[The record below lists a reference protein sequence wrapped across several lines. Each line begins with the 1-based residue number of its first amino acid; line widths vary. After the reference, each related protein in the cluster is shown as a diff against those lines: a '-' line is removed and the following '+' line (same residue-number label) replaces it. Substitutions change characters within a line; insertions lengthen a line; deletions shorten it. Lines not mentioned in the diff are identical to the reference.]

1 MEVRHMRAFMAVAD
15 ERNFTRAASR
25 LNMAQSPLSQQ
36 VRTLEREIGVP
47 LFTRTTRTV
56 SLTYA
61 GEVLYQR
68 VADVLA
74 RADDAVEATRKA
86 ALGQLGRLSIGFT
99 GSATHELLPPL
110 VRAYADRYPEVT
122 LDVRSD
128 LTTPVQVE
136 RLLNGQLE
144 VAILRPP
151 VIASGLAVETIRRE
165 PVVVLLANRHPRT
178 VDRDIDLADLRDEWF
193 ISLPVNPPATMYSLL
208 LSACQAAGFVPK
220 IRQTV
225 SDSTALVALVAGD
238 MGVALVPASM
248 RHFAISG
255 ATFRPLRPPGVAVSL
270 ALAYRESNVT
280 PLIRQF
286 LETARTVVRSRASAE
301 SPPLSTPYEDSR
313 YSIGF

>member
-1 MEVRHMRAFMAVAD
+1 MEVRHMRAFMAVAE
-15 ERNFTRAASR
+15 ERNFTRAARR

-36 VRTLEREIGVP
+36 IRALEREIGVS

-56 SLTYA
+56 SMTYA
-61 GEVLYQR
+61 GEVLYER
-68 VADVLA
+68 VAELLA
-74 RADDAVEATRKA
+74 LADDAVEASRKA
-86 ALGQLGRLSIGFT
+86 ARGHLGQLSIGFT

-110 VRAYADRYPEVT
+110 VRAYADRYPDVT

-136 RLLNGQLE
+136 QLLTGELA
-144 VAILRPP
+144 VGVLRPP
-151 VIASGLAVETIRRE
+151 VVANGLAVETIRHE
-165 PVVVLLANRHPRT
+165 PVVVLLANRHHRT

-193 ISLPVNPPATMYSLL
+193 ISLPDNPPATMYSLML
-208 LSACQAAGFVPK
+208 TACRAAGFVPK

-238 MGVALVPASM
+238 MGIALVPASM

-255 ATFRPLRPPGVAVSL
+255 ATFRPLRAPGVTVSL

-286 LETARTVVRSRASAE
+286 LETARTVVQSRTTAE
-301 SPPLSTPYEDSR
+301 PPALSTPYEDSR

>member
-1 MEVRHMRAFMAVAD
+1 MEVRQMCAFMAVA
-15 ERNFTRAASR
+15 EARNFTRAADR
-25 LNMAQSPLSQQ
+25 LSMTQSPLSRQI
-36 VRTLEREIGVP
+36 RSLEREVGVP
-47 LFTRTTRTV
+47 LFIRTTRTV

-61 GEVLYQR
+61 GEVLYER
-68 VADVLA
+68 VAEVLA
-74 RADDAVEATRKA
+74 LADEAVQASRKA

-110 VRAYADRYPEVT
+110 VRAYADRYPDVT

-136 RLLNGQLE
+136 RLLNGQLA

-151 VIASGLAVETIRRE
+151 VVANGLEVETIRRE
-165 PVVVLLANRHPRT
+165 PVVVLLANRHPKT
-178 VDRDIDLADLRDEWF
+178 IDRDIDLADLRDEWF
-193 ISLPVNPPATMYSLL
+193 ISFPDNPPATMYSLM
-208 LSACQAAGFVPK
+208 LSACRAAGFNPK

-255 ATFRPLRPPGVAVSL
+255 ATFRPLRAPGVTVPL

-286 LETARTVVRSRASAE
+286 LEIARTVVRSRATAE
-301 SPPLSTPYEDSR
+301 PPALSTPYEESR

>member
-1 MEVRHMRAFMAVAD
+1 MEVRQMRAFMAVA
-15 ERNFTRAASR
+15 EARNFTRAADR
-25 LNMAQSPLSQQ
+25 LSMTQSPLSRQI
-36 VRTLEREIGVP
+36 RSLEREVGVP

-56 SLTYA
+56 LLTYA
-61 GEVLYQR
+61 GEVLYER
-68 VADVLA
+68 VAEVLA
-74 RADDAVEATRKA
+74 LADEAVLASRKA

-110 VRAYADRYPEVT
+110 VRAYADRYPDVT

-136 RLLNGQLE
+136 RLLNGQLA
-144 VAILRPP
+144 VAVLRPP
-151 VIASGLAVETIRRE
+151 VVANGLAVETIRRE
-165 PVVVLLANRHPRT
+165 PVVVLLANRHPKT
-178 VDRDIDLADLRDEWF
+178 IDRDIDLADLRDEWF
-193 ISLPVNPPATMYSLL
+193 ISLPDNPPATMYSLM
-208 LSACQAAGFVPK
+208 LSACRVAGFIPK

-248 RHFAISG
+248 RHLAISG
-255 ATFRPLRPPGVAVSL
+255 ATFRPLRAPSVTVPL

-286 LETARTVVRSRASAE
+286 LEIARTVVRSRATAE
-301 SPPLSTPYEDSR
+301 PPALSTPYEESR

>member
-1 MEVRHMRAFMAVAD
+1 MELRHMRAFMAVSE

-36 VRTLEREIGVP
+36 IRTLEREIGVP
-47 LFTRTTRTV
+47 LFTRTTRSV

-61 GEVLYQR
+61 GEVLYER
-68 VADVLA
+68 VVEVLA
-74 RADDAVEATRKA
+74 MLDDSVEASRKA
-86 ALGQLGRLSIGFT
+86 AKGHLGRLAIGFT

-110 VRAYADRYPEVT
+110 ARAYADRYPEVT

-136 RLLNGQLE
+136 RLLSGELD

-151 VIASGLAVETIRRE
+151 IVAHGLTVETIRRE
-165 PVVVLLANRHPRT
+165 PIVVLLANRHPRT
-178 VDRDIDLADLRDEWF
+178 IDRDIDLADLRNEWF
-193 ISLPVNPPATMYSLL
+193 ISLPNNPPATMYSLM
-208 LSACQAAGFVPK
+208 LSVCRAAGFTPN

-255 ATFRPLRPPGVAVSL
+255 ATFRPLRAPGATVSL
-270 ALAYRESNVT
+270 ALAYREHDVT

-286 LETARTVVRSRASAE
+286 LETARTVVRSRVTAE
-301 SPPLSTPYEDSR
+301 PPALSTPYEDSQ